1 MCNLKTQKR
10 VFHQQTPYPM
20 RLIILFLCASLLAN
34 AQTSKVEQ
42 AKALFENKKYPEAVS
57 ILEKIEDDNKDYAAA
72 QYYLGRIAFEKKEY
86 DDAADF
92 FEEAVDT
99 DDKVADYHDW
109 LGNTYGTIAKD
120 ANILKQGLLAPKMKS
135 AWEKAIA
142 LDPKNIEARKSLIQ
156 FYLQAPSIMGGSID
170 KAKEVAKQIVK
181 LNAAE
186 GHRSLGNIYLK
197 EEKPAEA
204 EKEYLQMAK
213 ADATY
218 SPVLANFYVNQKQY
232 DKAFNLFEEAI
243 KKNAED
249 MIAIYQVGKT
259 SAISGQKLDRG
270 EECLKKYLNYT
281 PKANEPSHGG
291 ANMRL
296 AQIQEKKGDKAQA
309 KKLYETALKLDS
321 NLKEAKEGLE
331 RVSK

>member
-1 MCNLKTQKR
+1 MHLTA
-10 VFHQQTPYPM
+10 FFA
-20 RLIILFLCASLLAN
+20 LISLCAF
-34 AQTSKVEQ
+34 AQSPKIEQ
-42 AKALFENKKYPEAVS
+42 GKSLFEAKKYDEAS
-57 ILEKIEDDNKDYAAA
+57 KIFTPIDDDSKDYAAA

-92 FEEAVDT
+92 FEEAVDAN
-99 DDKVADYHDW
+99 DKVAAYHEW
-109 LGNTYGTIAKD
+109 LGNTYGTIAEN
-120 ANILKQGLLAPKMKS
+120 ANILKQGMLAPKMKS
-135 AWEKAIA
+135 AWETAIA

-186 GHRSLGNIYLK
+186 GHRSLGNISLK
-197 EEKPAEA
+197 EEKPTEA
-204 EKEYLQMAK
+204 EKEYLEMVK

-218 SPVLANFYVNQKQY
+218 SPVLATFYVNQKQY

-243 KKNAED
+243 KKNPED
-249 MIAIYQVGKT
+249 MLAIYQVGKT

-296 AQIQEKKGDKAQA
+296 AQIQEKKGNKPEA

-321 NLKEAKEGLE
+321 NLKEAKEGLQ

>member
-1 MCNLKTQKR
+1 MKILIPLILISSSVLAQVSKT
-10 VFHQQTPYPM
+10 
-20 RLIILFLCASLLAN
+20 
-34 AQTSKVEQ
+34 EQ
-42 AKALFENKKYPEAVS
+42 GKNLFEAKKFDEAVKLLS
-57 ILEKIEDDNKDYAAA
+57 PIDDDDKDYAAA

-92 FEEAVDT
+92 FEEAVDANE
-99 DDKVADYHDW
+99 KVADYQEW
-109 LGNTYGTIAKD
+109 LGNTYGTIAGD
-120 ANILKQGLLAPKMKS
+120 ANPIKQAMLAPKMKS
-135 AWEKAIA
+135 AWENAIA

-186 GHRSLGNIYLK
+186 GHRSLGNIYMK

-204 EKEYLQMAK
+204 EKEYLEMVK
-213 ADATY
+213 ADPIFVGGLST
-218 SPVLANFYVNQKQY
+218 FYVNQKQY
-232 DKAFNLFEEAI
+232 DKAFALFEEAM
-243 KKNAED
+243 KKNPDD
-249 MIAIYQVGKT
+249 MIPQYQFGRA
-259 SAISGQKLDRG
+259 SAISGEKMDRG
-270 EECLKKYLNYT
+270 EEYLRRYLKYT

-296 AQIQEKKGDKAQA
+296 GQILEKKGNKPEA

-321 NLKEAKEGLE
+321 NLKEAKEGLQ

>member
-1 MCNLKTQKR
+1 
-10 VFHQQTPYPM
+10 M
-20 RLIILFLCASLLAN
+20 RLTAFFAFVSFYAF
-34 AQTSKVEQ
+34 AQSPKIEQ
-42 AKALFENKKYPEAVS
+42 GKSLFEAKKYDEAS
-57 ILEKIEDDNKDYAAA
+57 KIFTPIDDDSKDYAAA

-92 FEEAVDT
+92 FEEAVDAN
-99 DDKVADYHDW
+99 DKVADYHDW
-109 LGNTYGTIAKD
+109 LGNTYGTIAGD
-120 ANILKQGLLAPKMKS
+120 ANPIKQAMLAPKMKS
-135 AWEKAIA
+135 AWEKAIE
-142 LDPKNIEARKSLIQ
+142 LDPKKVEARKSLIQ

-181 LNAAE
+181 LNPAE

-204 EKEYLQMAK
+204 EKEYVEMVK
-213 ADATY
+213 ADPTY
-218 SPVLANFYVNQKQY
+218 VPALANFYVSQKQY

-243 KKNAED
+243 KKNPDD
-249 MIAIYQVGKT
+249 MSAIYQVGKT

-281 PKANEPSHGG
+281 PKVNEPSHGG

-321 NLKEAKEGLE
+321 NLKEAKEGLQ